1 MKEEYISA
9 VEEVIERE
17 LGEEFLNIIYS
28 LREEREKFLNN
39 VWNSDLFD
47 KSELITSVRR
57 SIDFDLIYY
66 NILNKV
72 EVPKLAKILLEIGDI
87 SLMHSEY
94 KNSILLYELLLEK
107 YKSHFE
113 EKEIADIFNKCGQ
126 AYFWV
131 NDLEKSLSYF
141 KNALKICRKIDDRLG
156 IVRQVN
162 AQAIVNIEMGKIYE
176 GERLAQEA
184 LMLLKD
190 LNKDDERY
198 IRSYAGIMTNLGN
211 VNVIRGYWD
220 EALNYYNESKKLI
233 SSLSDVHLTKGLLY
247 YNLALVHLKNQD
259 YKIVAEL
266 LGESISIAG
275 KIKNKLLKA
284 LALSLKAEM
293 LVNLGKLSEAT
304 ALVMTSFAIYS
315 QINNRPH
322 IADVYRI
329 MGIIKREE
337 GDYEM
342 SLSFLNTAENINM
355 EYEKYYDLAET
366 YVEFAKLY
374 KKMGDEENKEK
385 YKELAI
391 KNYKEIFADKRIE
404 ELNKL
409 L

>member
-72 EVPKLAKILLEIGDI
+72 EVPKLVRILLEIGYI

-198 IRSYAGIMTNLGN
+198 IRLYAGIMTNLGN

-247 YNLALVHLKNQD
+247 YNLALVYLKNQD
-259 YKIVAEL
+259 YKIVADL
-266 LGESISIAG
+266 LDESISIAG

-304 ALVMTSFAIYS
+304 ALITTSFAIYS
-315 QINNRPH
+315 QFNNRPH

>member
-72 EVPKLAKILLEIGDI
+72 EVPKLVRILLEIGYI

-198 IRSYAGIMTNLGN
+198 IRLYAGIMTNLGN
-211 VNVIRGYWD
+211 VNVIR
-220 EALNYYNESKKLI
+220 
-233 SSLSDVHLTKGLLY
+233 
-247 YNLALVHLKNQD
+247 
-259 YKIVAEL
+259 
-266 LGESISIAG
+266 
-275 KIKNKLLKA
+275 
-284 LALSLKAEM
+284 
-293 LVNLGKLSEAT
+293 
-304 ALVMTSFAIYS
+304 
-315 QINNRPH
+315 
-322 IADVYRI
+322 
-329 MGIIKREE
+329 
-337 GDYEM
+337 
-342 SLSFLNTAENINM
+342 
-355 EYEKYYDLAET
+355 
-366 YVEFAKLY
+366 
-374 KKMGDEENKEK
+374 
-385 YKELAI
+385 
-391 KNYKEIFADKRIE
+391 
-404 ELNKL
+404 
-409 L
+409 